1 MLWRTLADLLVVVH
15 LAFVGFVIFGGFLA
29 WKWRAAILAHLPAL
43 AWGLWIEVSGWIC
56 PLTSLE
62 DRLRHLAGEAGYRG
76 GFLHHYVLPVL
87 YPPGLT
93 RPNQWVLAGLL
104 LAINGVAYGRVAAR
118 WKRREP
124 LVRLPRRL

>member
-29 WKWRAAILAHLPAL
+29 WKWRAVILAHLPAL

-104 LAINGVAYGRVAAR
+104 LAINGAAYGLVAAR
-118 WKRREP
+118 WKRRGP

>member
-1 MLWRTLADLLVVVH
+1 MIWRTLADLLVVFH

-29 WKWRAAILAHLPAL
+29 WKWRSAVLAHLPAL

-62 DRLRHLAGEAGYRG
+62 DHLRHLAGEAGYRG

-93 RPNQWVLAGLL
+93 RPNQWELAGLL
-104 LAINGVAYGRVAAR
+104 LAINVAAYARVAAR
-118 WKRREP
+118 WKRRGP
-124 LVRLPRRL
+124 LVRLPKRL